1 MLIRVRAATSGT
13 LAIARRELQAYF
25 NSPMAYLVAAL
36 FLGLTGYY
44 FVTSISV
51 PFAEAS
57 ASSYLVQSAR
67 VLGLWVPLLTMR
79 LLAEEEKLGTLE
91 LLQTAPISDGALVL
105 GKFFASV
112 AIVTVT
118 ASATIYYVILLFWFG
133 SPDLGPIVAGY
144 FGLILYGSAA
154 VSAGLFASSLTS
166 NQLVAGGV
174 GLTLM
179 LFLTIAD
186 QAAEVVHGWPSDV
199 LSKIAFNTHY
209 TDFAVGI
216 IDTSRVVFFLSFS
229 AVFLFLATMVVG
241 SRRWR

>member
-1 MLIRVRAATSGT
+1 MLASVAATASGT
-13 LAIARRELQAYF
+13 LAIARRELKTYF

-91 LLQTAPISDGALVL
+91 LLQTAPIRDGVVVL
-105 GKFFASV
+105 GKFV
-112 AIVTVT
+112 ATVVIVMAT
-118 ASATIYYVILLFWFG
+118 ASATIYYVVLLVWFG
-133 SPDLGPIVAGY
+133 SPDMGPIFAGY
-144 FGLILYGSAA
+144 LGLLLYGAAA
-154 VSAGLFASSLTS
+154 VSVGLFASSLTS
-166 NQLVAGGV
+166 NQLVAGGL
-174 GLTLM
+174 GLTIM

-186 QAAEVVHGWPSDV
+186 QAAEVVHGWPSDLLTAV
-199 LSKIAFNTHY
+199 AFNTHY

-216 IDTSRVVFFLSFS
+216 VDTSRIVFFVTIS
-229 AVFLFLATMVVG
+229 AVFLFLATVVVG